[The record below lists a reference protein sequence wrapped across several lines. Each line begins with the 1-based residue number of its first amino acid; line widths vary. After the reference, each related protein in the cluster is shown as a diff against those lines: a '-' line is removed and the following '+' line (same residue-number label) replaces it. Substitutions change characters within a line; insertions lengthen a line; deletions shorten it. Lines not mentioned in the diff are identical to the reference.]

1 MSVQLILYPQSY
13 NGQYNAVS
21 NVASE
26 KVVDGIT
33 FNSINLSS
41 SYDSPTVSLSDP
53 VLNAPP
59 TLINTWYRFRST
71 VTGTP
76 TLPTAS
82 GGDLEL
88 YSDTTNTISG
98 VYQRLSNLIVS
109 QIYNVHILLDNSASG
124 TLTFT
129 AYNGNLGG
137 VPIAN
142 VNYTI
147 SSLVGNFATFQFTAA
162 TTQDFIQ
169 ITYTN
174 SVAQTFT
181 ITDISVLPYFTVPT
195 FTNFSLEDGQ
205 VICDLYQEEDIPL
218 TLSVDEFKN
227 VAEQVHSYS
236 KDFNLPATKR
246 NNQIF
251 DNIFEIT
258 RSDDGVIFNPY
269 IKTQCVLK
277 QDGYILFEGYLRLID
292 IQDQEG
298 EISYNVNLYS
308 EVVALA
314 DVLKDKTFNDISF
327 LELKHDYDKDGI
339 KDSWTG
345 TLFYLNSNTS
355 GFRDGETLKYPFVD
369 WTHQILVSNGVTGTA
384 GYPQLG
390 NLEQAFRPFINL
402 KYLINRIFQD
412 TPFTWSSTF
421 FDSADF
427 GKMYMDFNWGANE
440 WGSIP
445 DTYNAWGDLRQKDSQ
460 STDYFINTYG
470 WKKLRFDATV
480 SGDNSLWNNTDYK
493 FTSAFNNLEV
503 TVGYFIALKS
513 VATVSTYSNNLRI
526 AKFDSAGNVLEVFEQ
541 DDDSIAAGDHKIMGS
556 VPSGPS
562 WGGIN
567 NWSSQFSTVLNLN
580 EYIQVQSKVQTDNK
594 IRMSNFYES
603 QLYFDW
609 NSDDISTDALL
620 SSAREG
626 VGQWEFLKGIMTMFN
641 LITLPDKENPLNIIF
656 ETYDDVFINDTIGT
670 TLAARSI
677 QHDWT
682 EKVDVSEMKLLP
694 LTDLNKETIF
704 KFVEDDSDYAFN
716 VYKKST
722 NHLYGS
728 KIYDASDYT
737 ILSGV
742 DEIIA
747 EPFAATVQK
756 RLMSQY
762 SNIVIPTIYS
772 MAEDRTTTS
781 FDNSPRIMYNNG
793 VKSTGITYYIPAQ
806 NGKASENQANFLQFS
821 HLSNIPTVTGTL
833 DFNFET
839 HQLLDGVG
847 NPVPDNLFNLYWL
860 PYYNELY
867 NPNTRIMTLK
877 VNLTAADINT
887 FEFNDKVLI
896 KNTVFRVNK
905 IEYKPNNLATVEFI
919 LIP

>member
-1 MSVQLILYPQSY
+1 
-13 NGQYNAVS
+13 
-21 NVASE
+21 
-26 KVVDGIT
+26 
-33 FNSINLSS
+33 
-41 SYDSPTVSLSDP
+41 
-53 VLNAPP
+53 
-59 TLINTWYRFRST
+59 
-71 VTGTP
+71 
-76 TLPTAS
+76 
-82 GGDLEL
+82 
-88 YSDTTNTISG
+88 
-98 VYQRLSNLIVS
+98 
-109 QIYNVHILLDNSASG
+109 
-124 TLTFT
+124 
-129 AYNGNLGG
+129 
-137 VPIAN
+137 
-142 VNYTI
+142 
-147 SSLVGNFATFQFTAA
+147 
-162 TTQDFIQ
+162 
-169 ITYTN
+169 
-174 SVAQTFT
+174 
-181 ITDISVLPYFTVPT
+181 
-195 FTNFSLEDGQ
+195 
-205 VICDLYQEEDIPL
+205 
-218 TLSVDEFKN
+218 
-227 VAEQVHSYS
+227 
-236 KDFNLPATKR
+236 
-246 NNQIF
+246 
-251 DNIFEIT
+251 
-258 RSDDGVIFNPY
+258 
-269 IKTQCVLK
+269 
-277 QDGYILFEGYLRLID
+277 
-292 IQDQEG
+292 
-298 EISYNVNLYS
+298 
-308 EVVALA
+308 
-314 DVLKDKTFNDISF
+314 
-327 LELKHDYDKDGI
+327 
-339 KDSWTG
+339 
-345 TLFYLNSNTS
+345 
-355 GFRDGETLKYPFVD
+355 
-369 WTHQILVSNGVTGTA
+369 
-384 GYPQLG
+384 
-390 NLEQAFRPFINL
+390 
-402 KYLINRIFQD
+402 
-412 TPFTWSSTF
+412 
-421 FDSADF
+421 
-427 GKMYMDFNWGANE
+427 
-440 WGSIP
+440 
-445 DTYNAWGDLRQKDSQ
+445 
-460 STDYFINTYG
+460 
-470 WKKLRFDATV
+470 
-480 SGDNSLWNNTDYK
+480 
-493 FTSAFNNLEV
+493 
-503 TVGYFIALKS
+503 
-513 VATVSTYSNNLRI
+513 
-526 AKFDSAGNVLEVFEQ
+526 
-541 DDDSIAAGDHKIMGS
+541 MGS

-562 WGGIN
+562 WGGIS

-704 KFVEDDSDYAFN
+704 KFVEDENDYAFN

-905 IEYKPNNLATVEFI
+905 IDYKPNNLATVEFI